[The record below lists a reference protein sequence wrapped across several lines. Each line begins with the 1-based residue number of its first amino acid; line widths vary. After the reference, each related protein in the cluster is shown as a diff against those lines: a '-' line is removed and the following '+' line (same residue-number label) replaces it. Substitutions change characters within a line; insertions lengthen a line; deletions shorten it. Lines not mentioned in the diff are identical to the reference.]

1 MFLFTLTLSSV
12 PSGPTVTLTTWTLS
26 YSYGEV
32 RQNYKFKGLYL
43 KFQIW
48 NIMPGIKYFY
58 EIVYFF
64 RKIENKLQKPKF
76 LFLRKNPRFFFD
88 KITPKGDLLDCWR
101 RILLQSSDC
110 AFYTKGQY
118 FLFRFYCFKN
128 VVTLYTS

>member
-58 EIVYFF
+58 EIFLGKSKINYKSLNFYF
-64 RKIENKLQKPKF
+64 
-76 LFLRKNPRFFFD
+76 
-88 KITPKGDLLDCWR
+88 
-101 RILLQSSDC
+101 
-110 AFYTKGQY
+110 
-118 FLFRFYCFKN
+118 
-128 VVTLYTS
+128 